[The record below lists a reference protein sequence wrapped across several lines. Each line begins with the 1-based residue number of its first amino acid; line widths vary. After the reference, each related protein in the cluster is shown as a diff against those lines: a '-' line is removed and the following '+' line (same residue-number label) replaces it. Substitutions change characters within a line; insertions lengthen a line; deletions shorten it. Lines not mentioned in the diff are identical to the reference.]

1 YVLVRRVVRYGVDAL
16 HQRRTTQRQRDR
28 GRGVDSPCALD
39 EWVVSSVF
47 RGAHEYVLHCEGV
60 ERRRLRAERLDY
72 ESGRPRSKGGR
83 LTRSPEEI
91 PRVGSIPG
99 CRHYIGRCEG
109 DGARLEDVVLQL
121 PGRDGASGVP

>member
-39 EWVVSSVF
+39 EWVIYRVF

-60 ERRRLRAERLDY
+60 ERRRLRAECLDH
-72 ESGRPRSKGGR
+72 ESRRPRSKGGR
-83 LTRSPEEI
+83 LTRPSEEI
-91 PRVGSIPG
+91 PRVGPIPG

-109 DGARLEDVVLQL
+109 EGARIDYIWL
-121 PGRDGASGVP
+121 R